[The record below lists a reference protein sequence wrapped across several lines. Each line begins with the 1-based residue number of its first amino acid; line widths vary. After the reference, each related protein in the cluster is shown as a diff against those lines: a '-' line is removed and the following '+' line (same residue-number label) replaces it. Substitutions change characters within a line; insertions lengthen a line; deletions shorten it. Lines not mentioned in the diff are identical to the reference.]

1 MSLLKDAPVR
11 KKLIIV
17 IFLIVGITALF
28 SSIFMIGSRIY
39 IQRFITLKE
48 ITIQAQGMGMTCSTP
63 LIFNDHK
70 TAKEILLTFRM
81 NPKIIYAAIY
91 DRQNK
96 VFVSFIREDFQK
108 KDIEPPRSF
117 KDGYHFAIDHLAF
130 THQILVGAEHVG
142 TVYMIYSLKTVY
154 FNILLDIAIL
164 SIVSIMTIVFA
175 LLFFSKLQHMIAKPI
190 IDLSN
195 LMHSISK
202 DKNYSLRA
210 LVQNKDEIGVLAAG
224 FNEMLTEI
232 QRRDNELEKYSQY
245 LEEEVAKRTG
255 ALSHLNEKMAVELAE
270 RKKTEEMLLQTQFVV
285 DHASDNIFWVGPD
298 GQFVYVNEASCR
310 SLGYSREELLAM
322 HVNDLDNYLS
332 AQEKKNA
339 WKTAKKLGTVTF
351 ETRQRSKDGRVF
363 PVEILGNYLNFKE
376 KEYFVFFARDITERK
391 QAAKAL
397 SEEKERL
404 AITLQS
410 IVDGVISTDTEG
422 KIMFINKVAE
432 DLTGWSQEEAVGR
445 KLHEVLHVVN
455 EKTGERME
463 NPAEKVLRI
472 GRIVGFSD
480 SIKLISR
487 DDRETVI
494 TGSGAPIMGQNQ
506 EIYGA
511 VFVLLDITEK
521 RKAEKELLKM
531 NKIESVGVLA
541 GGIAHDF
548 NNILAAILGNI
559 SIAKMFT
566 KPEDDKVHEK
576 LSDAEKAIFRAKD
589 LTQQLLTFSKGG
601 SPIKK
606 TLSIGAILKDSA
618 RFALTGSP
626 VRCEFDLAE
635 NLYPVDIDE
644 GLMHQVINNIV
655 INAEQ
660 AMPQGGIIFIRAMN
674 IVLKDGSAVSGILLE
689 KGKYIKIAIEDRGIG
704 IHKEYLDKIFDPYFT
719 TKQRGSGIGL
729 ATTYSII
736 KKHEGYITV
745 DSTPGMG
752 TTFYIYLKASKK
764 KAEAPAKD
772 REKPIRGKGR
782 VLLMDDEEI
791 VANTICEILI
801 ALGYDVESVRDGKD
815 AIGQYRTAMVSGKP
829 FDVVI
834 LDLTVPGG
842 MGGEETVK
850 KLIEIDPCVK
860 AIVSSGYSN
869 DPIMGKFKEYG
880 FSGIVPKPFQIH
892 ELSNVINK
900 VMEEKK

>member
-28 SSIFMIGSRIY
+28 SSILMIGSRIY

-70 TAKEILLTFRM
+70 AAKDILLTFKM

-96 VFVSFIREDFQK
+96 VFASIEREGLQK
-108 KDIEPPRSF
+108 KYIEPPRSF

-130 THQILVGAEHVG
+130 THQILVGSEHVG
-142 TVYMIYSLKTVY
+142 TVYIIYSLRTVY
-154 FNILLDIAIL
+154 YNILLDIVIL

-190 IDLSN
+190 VHLAG
-195 LMHSISK
+195 LMHSITR

-210 LVQNKDEIGVLAAG
+210 LVQNKDEIGTLAAG

-245 LEEEVAKRTG
+245 LEEEVAKRTET
-255 ALSHLNEKMAVELAE
+255 LSHLNEKMTIELAE
-270 RKKTEEMLLQTQFVV
+270 RKKTEEALLQTQFVI
-285 DHASDNIFWVGPD
+285 DHASDNIFWVGPE
-298 GQFVYVNEASCR
+298 GRFVYVNEASCH
-310 SLGYSREELLAM
+310 SLGYSREELIDM
-322 HVNDLDNYLS
+322 YVDDVDDYLS
-332 AQEKKNA
+332 AEEKKNV
-339 WKTAKKLGTVTF
+339 WKKAKELGTFKF
-351 ETRQRSKDGRVF
+351 ETYQRSKNGMVL
-363 PVEILGNYLNFKE
+363 PVEIIGNYLNFQE

-391 QAAKAL
+391 NAAKAL
-397 SEEKERL
+397 FEENERL
-404 AITLQS
+404 AVTLQS
-410 IVDGVISTDTEG
+410 IGDGVISTDTEG
-422 KIMFINKVAE
+422 RIILMNKIAE
-432 DLTGWSQEEAVGR
+432 HLTGWSQQEAAGL
-445 KLHEVLHVVN
+445 KLDEIFYAVK
-455 EKTGERME
+455 EKTGKRME
-463 NPAEKVLRI
+463 NPVEKALNI
-472 GRIVGFSD
+472 GSIVGSSD
-480 SIKLISR
+480 NAKLISR
-487 DDRETVI
+487 DGVETI
-494 TGSGAPIMGQNQ
+494 IADSAAPILGLNN
-506 EIYGA
+506 E
-511 VFVLLDITEK
+511 VLGVVLVLRDITEK
-521 RKAEKELLKM
+521 RKAEEEILKM
-531 NKIESVGVLA
+531 NKIESVGILA

-566 KPEDDKVHEK
+566 RSENGKVYEK

-601 SPIKK
+601 VPIKK
-606 TLSIGAILKDSA
+606 TLSIEAILKDSA

-626 VRCEFDLAE
+626 VRCKFDLAD

-644 GLMHQVINNIV
+644 GLIHQVINNIV

-660 AMPQGGIIFIRAMN
+660 AMPKGGIITIRAMN
-674 IVLKDGSAVSGILLE
+674 VVLKDENQVSGILPG
-689 KGKYIKIAIEDRGIG
+689 KGKYLKISIEDRGIG

-736 KKHEGYITV
+736 KKHDGYITV

-764 KAEAPAKD
+764 KAETPAKD
-772 REKPIRGKGR
+772 GEKPIRGKGR
-782 VLLMDDEEI
+782 VLLMDDEEM
-791 VANTICEILI
+791 VADTTGEILI
-801 ALGYDVESVRDGKD
+801 ALGYDVQSSRDGKD
-815 AIGQYRTAMVSGKP
+815 AIDQYRKAMTSGEP

-842 MGGEETVK
+842 MGGEETIK
-850 KLIEIDPCVK
+850 TLIEIDPYVK

-869 DPIMGKFKEYG
+869 DPIMSKFREYG

-892 ELSNVINK
+892 ELSKIINK
-900 VMEEKK
+900 VMGEKK